1 MNALSTVSLERLIR
15 PIAHAVR
22 GKDATV
28 LGGVL
33 AAMCEADTFTPE
45 FFLPARADRYA
56 RKLIWRDPDSEFIVV
71 AMTWAAGQGS
81 PLHDHAGLWG
91 AEIVVNGI
99 MHETAFELT
108 EHRPDG
114 RYGFRRGAHRVCERG
129 TVGLIVP
136 PREHHNFGNAGK
148 TTAHSMHVYGGE
160 LSSAQTFSEDGD
172 GWWTARRVGLR
183 YDA

>member
-1 MNALSTVSLERLIR
+1 
-15 PIAHAVR
+15 
-22 GKDATV
+22 
-28 LGGVL
+28 
-33 AAMCEADTFTPE
+33 
-45 FFLPARADRYA
+45 
-56 RKLIWRDPDSEFIVV
+56 
-71 AMTWAAGQGS
+71 MTWGVGQGS

-108 EHRPDG
+108 EHRQDG

-160 LSSAQTFSEDGD
+160 LNSAQTFSEDGD